1 MIVATC
7 LIALDLEGVH
17 SLKEKRGILKPIIT
31 RLHREFNLSVAEI
44 DGQDAWGS
52 AVIALAAVGNDKAY
66 LHGLLEK
73 SVAWIEQYRPDVP
86 INAYS
91 IEFR

>member
-1 MIVATC
+1 MVVATC
-7 LIALDLEGVH
+7 LIALELEGVH
-17 SLKEKRGILKPIIT
+17 SLKEKRSILKPIMT
-31 RLHREFNLSVAEI
+31 RLHREFNLAVAEI

-52 AVIALAAVGNDKAY
+52 AVIALAAVGNDKAH
-66 LHGLLEK
+66 LHSMLEK
-73 SVAWIEQYRPDVP
+73 SVAWLEQYRPDVP